1 MIVWRKVEV
10 FLDMSY
16 NRNIKKE
23 LTQLLTET
31 SKL

>member
-1 MIVWRKVEV
+1 MIVLCKVET

-23 LTQLLTET
+23 LTQVLADA